1 MKIYHSYLY
10 FLFLLLFAFS
20 CGEDPIV
27 PPVDKPDPEP
37 EQPVT
42 IKEGLSWSPET
53 PDADKELT
61 IWFKAPANSQL
72 YGHTGE
78 VYVHIGVVSEGTWM
92 YVPAEWEE
100 NIGKCKMTKVTD
112 EPNTWRITL
121 SPSIRE
127 WFDSG
132 ETPVNKIGIVV
143 RSADGERKGFPK
155 KENDNGDRFIE
166 NITDSKYKPFQPG
179 VVRSGTMP
187 AGLQHGINMVD
198 NSTVTLVLYDKDKY
212 GARKDFA
219 HVVGDFNNWTLSN
232 DDHSQM
238 FRDDAAGCW
247 WITLNNLDPTKEYG
261 FQYYLGNTGKEA
273 FRVADPYAR
282 KVLDP
287 DNDKYIPA
295 TTYPEN
301 LTYPEGAIGMVSV
314 FRIQQE
320 TFNWQVPDFKK
331 PSLDNL
337 VIYEMLLRDFTEK
350 SDLNGAMAKLDY
362 LESLGVNAIELMPVQ
377 EFDGNDSW
385 GYNPAFFFAMDK
397 AYGTD
402 RMYKEFIDECH
413 KRGMAVILDVVYNHA
428 TGANPF
434 ARMWWNP
441 DHKKPGTGEIMPST
455 ASNNPY
461 FNVDA
466 PHPYSV
472 FHDFNHES
480 ELVRTFVKR
489 NLQFLLEEYH
499 IDGFRFDLTKGF
511 TQNTNGSP
519 GNDNAAYDPS
529 RIAIL
534 KEYNNAIKAVSP
546 DALVILEHFV
556 EASEEKELGDAGMMV
571 WHELNHE
578 YCQTAMG
585 YKDGSD
591 LSKNYYWNSTYPT
604 HIQVS
609 FMESHDKERAAYKQI
624 AWGDGPLKTNLSTR
638 MSQLATN
645 AAFFFTVPG
654 PKMIWQF
661 GELGYDYSIMSDPS
675 GIVHDYKNE
684 EFKTAKKPIKWDY
697 YDKPERKQL
706 YDTYAALINLRRDHP
721 ELFNATATL
730 NWQVTE
736 AFWDQ
741 GKFLTLSSFG
751 NAKQVVVVGN
761 FTNNQIVAST
771 TFTQTGLWYN
781 FMSPSTTLFVPESTM
796 NITVP
801 ANSFKIYTTF
811 AP

>member
-1 MKIYHSYLY
+1 
-10 FLFLLLFAFS
+10 
-20 CGEDPIV
+20 
-27 PPVDKPDPEP
+27 
-37 EQPVT
+37 
-42 IKEGLSWSPET
+42 
-53 PDADKELT
+53 
-61 IWFKAPANSQL
+61 
-72 YGHTGE
+72 
-78 VYVHIGVVSEGTWM
+78 
-92 YVPAEWEE
+92 
-100 NIGKCKMTKVTD
+100 
-112 EPNTWRITL
+112 
-121 SPSIRE
+121 
-127 WFDSG
+127 
-132 ETPVNKIGIVV
+132 
-143 RSADGERKGFPK
+143 
-155 KENDNGDRFIE
+155 
-166 NITDSKYKPFQPG
+166 
-179 VVRSGTMP
+179 
-187 AGLQHGINMVD
+187 
-198 NSTVTLVLYDKDKY
+198 
-212 GARKDFA
+212 
-219 HVVGDFNNWTLSN
+219 
-232 DDHSQM
+232 
-238 FRDDAAGCW
+238 
-247 WITLNNLDPTKEYG
+247 
-261 FQYYLGNTGKEA
+261 
-273 FRVADPYAR
+273 
-282 KVLDP
+282 
-287 DNDKYIPA
+287 
-295 TTYPEN
+295 
-301 LTYPEGAIGMVSV
+301 
-314 FRIQQE
+314 
-320 TFNWQVPDFKK
+320 
-331 PSLDNL
+331 
-337 VIYEMLLRDFTEK
+337 
-350 SDLNGAMAKLDY
+350 
-362 LESLGVNAIELMPVQ
+362 
-377 EFDGNDSW
+377 
-385 GYNPAFFFAMDK
+385 
-397 AYGTD
+397 
-402 RMYKEFIDECH
+402 MYKEFIDECH

-761 FTNNQIVAST
+761 FTNKPFET
-771 TFTQTGLWYN
+771 TTSFPETGVWHNY
-781 FMSPSTTLFVPESTM
+781 MSPSTTLYVHSESM
-796 NITVP
+796 PITVP
-801 ANSFKIYTTF
+801 ANSFKMYTSF
-811 AP
+811 EP